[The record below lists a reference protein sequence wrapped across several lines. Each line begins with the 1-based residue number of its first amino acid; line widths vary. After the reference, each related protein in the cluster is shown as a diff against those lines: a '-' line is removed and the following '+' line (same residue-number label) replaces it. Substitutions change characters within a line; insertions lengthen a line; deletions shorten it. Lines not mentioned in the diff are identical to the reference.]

1 MNRNITKR
9 EIAKVDKQK
18 INMFVNKFSVGKRFY
33 LIIPFLLIS
42 IILIIAPII
51 VIIINVL
58 QPVNS
63 NINDNWQIMTT
74 TIWQKIGK
82 SLWIAVVS
90 TIIVLIISFPFAY
103 GLSIFKNKI
112 FQNLV
117 IFFIT
122 TPVWINILI
131 KLIGLKSIFDI
142 INGQINSTYGDIYT
156 ILGLIYIYTPFMIMP
171 IFSALQTLPKNL
183 INASKDLGRNNFYTF
198 INITIPWCKTAIISG
213 ITLVLLPCFT
223 TVIVSGFMNNNND
236 GSLIG
241 SVIMN
246 QGDSG
251 LNSKIALARTS
262 VLVLVVSCVTL
273 FVYLTLVYIPKLYF
287 FIKHKMVKKN
297 EK

>member
-1 MNRNITKR
+1 M
-9 EIAKVDKQK
+9 
-18 INMFVNKFSVGKRFY
+18 
-33 LIIPFLLIS
+33 
-42 IILIIAPII
+42 
-51 VIIINVL
+51 
-58 QPVNS
+58 
-63 NINDNWQIMTT
+63 
-74 TIWQKIGK
+74 
-82 SLWIAVVS
+82 
-90 TIIVLIISFPFAY
+90 
-103 GLSIFKNKI
+103 
-112 FQNLV
+112 
-117 IFFIT
+117 
-122 TPVWINILI
+122 I

-273 FVYLTLVYIPKLYF
+273 SVYLTLVYIPKLYF